1 MLLQEIQLILQ
12 NKLIPKKYKLNS
24 EIYGLQYYQNRPKK
38 LIKRIM
44 LTIDLTI
51 DALHYAVKNK
61 VNLIISHHGLIRN
74 PIETFNQNI
83 INKLTLLTKYPISMN
98 PPQRSQIVK

>member
-38 LIKRIM
+38 LIKRIW
-44 LTIDLTI
+44 
-51 DALHYAVKNK
+51 
-61 VNLIISHHGLIRN
+61 
-74 PIETFNQNI
+74 
-83 INKLTLLTKYPISMN
+83 
-98 PPQRSQIVK
+98 